1 MKVAIPVSH
10 TWGGQ
15 DPQSWLWGSMG
26 HWIQSFPA
34 GIVRTPA
41 T

>member
-10 TWGGQ
+10 TWGSL
-15 DPQSWLWGSMG
+15 DPRSLLRGSMG
-26 HWIQSFPA
+26 HWTQSFPA
-34 GIVRTPA
+34 GIVKTPA